1 MMAFKENHLTTL
13 FAATVSGQLAVIMTT
28 MKSASYQSLFDENA
42 RPIFL
47 KVESV
52 MDLLTE

>member
-1 MMAFKENHLTTL
+1 MAFKENHLTTL